1 MALYAVRRLIE
12 AIPIWI
18 AITLVTFLLMNW
30 IPGDPAAQLMDPRT
44 GAMDEESIERIR
56 EQWGLND
63 PLYVQYLRFLQNL
76 ATGDLGVSYQSRSDV
91 TTIVMER
98 IPVTVQVTML
108 GLLFAI
114 VFGISIGI
122 LAAIYRGSWVDS
134 LVSALSIG
142 GVSLPSFFLGLILM
156 YLFAVRWQLLPSTG
170 YDGGNLKYLILPSLT
185 LGFGVSG
192 VLARITRSSMSEV
205 LKMDFMTTAHAKGLR
220 ERRIIFLHALKNA
233 LPPILTI
240 IGVQMGLLL
249 SGAVITE
256 TIFGLPGIGRL
267 LIDGILQRDLPVVQ
281 GCVVFIAT
289 VFLLVNLLADVLC
302 SWIDP
307 RVKVES

>member
-1 MALYAVRRLIE
+1 MAGYTLRRLVE

-30 IPGDPAAQLMDPRT
+30 IPGDPVAQLMDSRS
-44 GAMDEESIERIR
+44 GAMDKQAIENIR

-63 PLYVQYLRFLQNL
+63 PLYMQYLRFLQNL
-76 ATGDLGVSYQSRSDV
+76 ATGDLGTSYQSRANVTDV
-91 TTIVMER
+91 VLER
-98 IPVTVQVTML
+98 IPVTIQVTCL

-114 VFGISIGI
+114 VFGVTLGI
-122 LAAIYRGSWVDS
+122 LAAIFRGSWLDS
-134 LVSALSIG
+134 VVSAISIG
-142 GVSLPSFFLGLILM
+142 GVSLPSFFLGLVLM

-170 YDGGNLKYLILPSLT
+170 YEAGSLKFLLLPAVT
-185 LGFGVSG
+185 LGLAVGG
-192 VLARITRSSMSEV
+192 VLARITRSSMVEV
-205 LKMDFMTTAHAKGLR
+205 LKMDYMTTAHAKGIR
-220 ERRIIFLHALKNA
+220 HSRIILLHALKNA

-289 VFLLVNLLADVLC
+289 VFLLVNLIADVLC
-302 SWIDP
+302 SWVDP
-307 RVKVES
+307 RVKAKS